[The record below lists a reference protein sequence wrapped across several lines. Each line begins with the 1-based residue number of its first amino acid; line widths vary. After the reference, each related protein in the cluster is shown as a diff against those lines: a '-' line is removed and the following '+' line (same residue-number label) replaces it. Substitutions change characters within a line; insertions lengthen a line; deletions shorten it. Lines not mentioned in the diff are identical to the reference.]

1 MPAKMFTGVEKL
13 LQRVFVTASVPC
25 RIDAETYSLL
35 LRAVIRRVIAK
46 VKADEGG
53 FVFRDYTEKSGRTT
67 FVQRTACD
75 I

>member
-35 LRAVIRRVIAK
+35 LRAVIRPVAK